1 MRTLVSLA
9 LSTALIVLTVGP
21 TAAVVVDVTSDLEL
35 SDLDSTVDLRARIEP
50 MLADIALATDQI
62 AAGDHSPD
70 QWNAIRVAAR
80 EGIATTLASAVREC
94 SKDYWAMTY
103 TSFGLYY
110 LATTRMLDM
119 EDQQRAHAELATA
132 MEATNLTESAYARAI
147 RDCAADWVLET
158 SASPTSD
165 PTSLA

>member
-9 LSTALIVLTVGP
+9 LSTALLVITAVPTV
-21 TAAVVVDVTSDLEL
+21 AVVVDVTPDLEL
-35 SDLDSTVDLRARIEP
+35 SDLDSTVDLKARIEP
-50 MLADIALATDQI
+50 MLADIELATDRI
-62 AAGDHSPD
+62 AAGDLSPD
-70 QWNAIRVAAR
+70 HWQTIRAAAS

-147 RDCAADWVLET
+147 RDCAVPRAFET
-158 SASPTSD
+158 SASPSND
-165 PTSLA
+165 PTALA